1 MYDSFDSY
9 VTIRLRNG
17 IAGVKTSF
25 WDNMLEIHKTT
36 LFTDVFNFHQLKRA
50 NTDPGHVVGALVQM
64 IQSGDYFPAQ
74 TWVLHTTGI
83 ASPSKVRLDFEVVSY
98 KSYRNKVPHRTL
110 SCRSR
115 AGAIDVAAHARPEV
129 VHA

>member
-9 VTIRLRNG
+9 VTIRSCNG

-50 NTDPGHVVGALVQM
+50 NTDPGHVVDALVQM

-74 TWVLHTTGI
+74 TWVLHATGI
-83 ASPSKVRLDFEVVSY
+83 ASPSKVRLEFEIVS
-98 KSYRNKVPHRTL
+98 
-110 SCRSR
+110 
-115 AGAIDVAAHARPEV
+115 
-129 VHA
+129 

>member
-1 MYDSFDSY
+1 MNRSQRASLRGNVRAHAATYYSIDSY
-9 VTIRLRNG
+9 VTIHVCDR

-74 TWVLHTTGI
+74 TWVLLTTGI
-83 ASPSKVRLDFEVVSY
+83 ASPSKVRLGFESRVVLI
-98 KSYRNKVPHRTL
+98 VF
-110 SCRSR
+110 
-115 AGAIDVAAHARPEV
+115 
-129 VHA
+129 